1 MSINDVL
8 RRSLTK
14 TYQSSWRLLVVNTA
28 LSVVFAVA
36 ILAMPTL
43 PLGLLLAC
51 VLAGPLAAALAHCVV
66 MLVRGDDIRLADAVV
81 GLRLHWREGLV
92 LGALFGVG
100 LMVGVVAV
108 TFYVSEPHR
117 VWPLAVGAIYLIGFF
132 CLLVLVAWP
141 LLIADLRLGVG
152 GALRAAGVELLR
164 RPWRALGLGTA
175 LLLVNL
181 LGAVT
186 VVPLLTLT
194 VAYTFLAAAFAVLPE
209 LEEEAV

>member
-8 RRSLTK
+8 RRALAT

-28 LSVVFAVA
+28 LSIVVAAA

-51 VLAGPLAAALAHCVV
+51 VLAGPLAAALAYCVV
-66 MLVRGDDIRLADAVV
+66 TLVRGDDIRLADAVV
-81 GLRLHWREGLV
+81 GLRLHWRDGLV

-100 LMVGVVAV
+100 LMAGVVAV

-117 VWPLAVGAIYLIGFF
+117 VWPLAVGAVYLIGFF

-141 LLIADLRLGVG
+141 HLIVDPRLGVR
-152 GALRAAGVELLR
+152 GALRVAGLELLR
-164 RPWRALGLGTA
+164 RPWRGLGLGVA
-175 LLLVNL
+175 LLVVNL

-194 VAYTFLAAAFAVLPE
+194 VAYTFMAAAFAVLPDV
-209 LEEEAV
+209 EEGTA

>member
-8 RRSLTK
+8 RRALAT

-28 LSVVFAVA
+28 LSIVVAAA

-51 VLAGPLAAALAHCVV
+51 VLAGPLAAALAYCVV
-66 MLVRGDDIRLADAVV
+66 TLVRGDDIRLADAVV
-81 GLRLHWREGLV
+81 GFRLHWRDGLV

-100 LMVGVVAV
+100 LMAGVVAV

-117 VWPLAVGAIYLIGFF
+117 VWPLAVGAVYLIGFF

-141 LLIADLRLGVG
+141 HLIVDPRLGVR
-152 GALRAAGVELLR
+152 GALRVAGLELLR
-164 RPWRALGLGTA
+164 RPWRGLGLGVA
-175 LLLVNL
+175 LLVVNL

-194 VAYTFLAAAFAVLPE
+194 VAYTFMAAAFAVLPE
-209 LEEEAV
+209 LDEEAV

>member
-1 MSINDVL
+1 MSINAVL

-36 ILAMPTL
+36 VLAMPTL

-66 MLVRGDDIRLADAVV
+66 RLVRGDDIRLTDAVV

-92 LGALFGVG
+92 LGALFGAG

-141 LLIADLRLGVG
+141 LLIADRGLGVS

-164 RPWRALGLGTA
+164 RPWRALGLGIA

-181 LGAVT
+181 VGAVT

-194 VAYTFLAAAFAVLPE
+194 VAYTFLAAAFAVLPD
-209 LEEEAV
+209 LEEDAL

>member
-8 RRSLTK
+8 RCSLTK
-14 TYQSSWRLLVVNTA
+14 MYQSSWRLLVVNAA
-28 LSVVFAVA
+28 LSVVVALA

-66 MLVRGDDIRLADAVV
+66 MLVRGDDMRLADAVV

-92 LGALFGVG
+92 LGALVGAG

-141 LLIADLRLGVG
+141 LLIADRRLGVG

-194 VAYTFLAAAFAVLPE
+194 VAYTFLAAAFAVLPD

>member
-8 RRSLTK
+8 RRALAT

-28 LSVVFAVA
+28 LSIVVAAA

-51 VLAGPLAAALAHCVV
+51 VLAGPLAAALAYCVV
-66 MLVRGDDIRLADAVV
+66 TLVRGDDIRLADAVV
-81 GLRLHWREGLV
+81 GLRLHWRDGLV

-100 LMVGVVAV
+100 LMAGVVAV

-117 VWPLAVGAIYLIGFF
+117 VWPLAVGAVYLIGFF

-141 LLIADLRLGVG
+141 HLIVDPRLGVR
-152 GALRAAGVELLR
+152 GALRVAGLELLR
-164 RPWRALGLGTA
+164 RPWRGLGLGVA
-175 LLLVNL
+175 LLVVNL

-194 VAYTFLAAAFAVLPE
+194 VAYTFTAAAFAVLPE
-209 LEEEAV
+209 LDEEAV

>member
-28 LSVVFAVA
+28 LSIVAAAA

-43 PLGLLLAC
+43 PLGLFLAC
-51 VLAGPLAAALAHCVV
+51 VLAGPLAAALAYCVV
-66 MLVRGDDIRLADAVV
+66 ILVRGDDIRLADAVE
-81 GLRLHWREGLV
+81 GLRLHWRHGLV
-92 LGALFGVG
+92 LGALFGAG

-117 VWPLAVGAIYLIGFF
+117 VWPLAVGAVYLIGFF

-141 LLIADLRLGVG
+141 LLIADRRLGVN
-152 GALRAAGVELLR
+152 GALRAAGLELLR
-164 RPWRALGLGTA
+164 RPLRGLGLGAA

-194 VAYTFLAAAFAVLPE
+194 VAYTFLAAAFAVLPD
-209 LEEEAV
+209 LEEEAA

>member
-36 ILAMPTL
+36 VLAMPTL

-66 MLVRGDDIRLADAVV
+66 MLVRGDDIRLTDAVV

-141 LLIADLRLGVG
+141 LLVADLRLGVA

>member
-36 ILAMPTL
+36 VLAMPTL

-141 LLIADLRLGVG
+141 LLIADLCLGVG

>member
-1 MSINDVL
+1 MSVNDVL
-8 RRSLTK
+8 RRSLAT
-14 TYQSSWRLLVVNTA
+14 TYQSSWRLLVVNSA
-28 LSVVFAVA
+28 LSVVVAVA

-43 PLGLLLAC
+43 PLGLLLAS

-66 MLVRGDDIRLADAVV
+66 MLVRGNDIRLADAIV
-81 GLRLHWREGLV
+81 GFRLYWRQGVV
-92 LGALFGVG
+92 LGALFGAG

-117 VWPLAVGAIYLIGFF
+117 VWPLAVGAIYLVGFF

-141 LLIADLRLGVG
+141 LLVADRRLGVG
-152 GALRAAGVELLR
+152 GALRAAGLELLR
-164 RPWRALGLGTA
+164 RPWRAFGLGAA

-194 VAYTFLAAAFAVLPE
+194 VAYTFLAAAFAVLPD
-209 LEEEAV
+209 LDEEAR